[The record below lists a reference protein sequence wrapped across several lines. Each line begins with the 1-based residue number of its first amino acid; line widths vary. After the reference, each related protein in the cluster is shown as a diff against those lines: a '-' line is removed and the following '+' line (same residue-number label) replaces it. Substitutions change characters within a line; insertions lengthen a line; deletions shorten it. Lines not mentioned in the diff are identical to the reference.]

1 MGQLFPLCGLP
12 LALWQFVELLWP
24 STSLCL
30 YEWIY
35 ERLRQIL
42 YKCVLPG
49 RAVPKPHRASAR
61 GSELVSVSP
70 RWLGGIV
77 RLGDLAQVPYS
88 PKPGCLAILMEVPCL
103 LWLHSRLS
111 QVFQNTLQNHRLPFP
126 LGNFV
131 HRALLKESRILP
143 PAKLIFPA
151 LHSPLV
157 LKRVKPGNTWPGQH
171 PFIGSFCTLEISCLF
186 CPVLII
192 WQNIF
197 YEVSQAQTIFCRPKD
212 TQLLF

>member
-1 MGQLFPLCGLP
+1 MSRHGQEPGIYWWMGQLFPLCGLP

-49 RAVPKPHRASAR
+49 RAVPKPHRASAH

-70 RWLGGIV
+70 GWVGGVV
-77 RLGDLAQVPYS
+77 RLGNPAQVPHS
-88 PKPGCLAILMEVPCL
+88 PKPGCLAILTEVPCP
-103 LWLHSRLS
+103 LWLRSRLS
-111 QVFQNTLQNHRLPFP
+111 QVFQNILQNHRLPFP
-126 LGNFV
+126 LGNFI
-131 HRALLKESRILP
+131 HRALLKECRILP

-157 LKRVKPGNTWPGQH
+157 LKRVKPGKTWPG
-171 PFIGSFCTLEISCLF
+171 
-186 CPVLII
+186 
-192 WQNIF
+192 
-197 YEVSQAQTIFCRPKD
+197 
-212 TQLLF
+212 